1 MLYIDAMTEVQLFM
15 NNENAKNICY
25 LHEKYVSINGMFI
38 Y

>member
-15 NNENAKNICY
+15 NNENVKNIYY
-25 LHEKYVSINGMFI
+25 LHEKYVFLNGMFI